1 MNEKDFKRLIELH
14 SDDLFRYL
22 AKSLGDTELAKDLLQ
37 ECFLSLWNNREAV
50 DSNKVKSYLFATAHN
65 SMLKAIRHD
74 KVVQSASF
82 ETRCV
87 QPYLENSQLIDYLL
101 QSLGEKMRQC
111 LILKDWQGF
120 SIKEIAQIMQM
131 SEENV
136 KINLFRARIKLKELK
151 AKL

>member
-37 ECFLSLWNNREAV
+37 ECFLSLWNHKEAV
-50 DSNKVKSYLFATAHN
+50 DGNKVKSYLFATAHN
-65 SMLKAIRHD
+65 SMLKAIRHN
-74 KVVQSASF
+74 KVVQTATF
-82 ETRCV
+82 EGRYE
-87 QPYLENSQLIDYLL
+87 QQNLENSQLIDYLL

>member
-1 MNEKDFKRLIELH
+1 
-14 SDDLFRYL
+14 
-22 AKSLGDTELAKDLLQ
+22 
-37 ECFLSLWNNREAV
+37 
-50 DSNKVKSYLFATAHN
+50 
-65 SMLKAIRHD
+65 MLKAIRHN
-74 KVVQSASF
+74 KVVQTATF
-82 ETRCV
+82 ESRYE
-87 QPYLENSQLIDYLL
+87 QQNLENSQLIDYLL

>member
-1 MNEKDFKRLIELH
+1 
-14 SDDLFRYL
+14 
-22 AKSLGDTELAKDLLQ
+22 
-37 ECFLSLWNNREAV
+37 
-50 DSNKVKSYLFATAHN
+50 
-65 SMLKAIRHD
+65 MLKAIRHN
-74 KVVQSASF
+74 KVVQTATF
-82 ETRCV
+82 ECRYE
-87 QPYLENSQLIDYLL
+87 QQNLENSQLIDYLL